1 MSLIRAFIS
10 LQLALSIPAGALT
23 NQANELKETT
33 GIDDYN
39 EAIGATNSGDV
50 QDAIRLY
57 KSAIAKNQKLYQ
69 AHSNLGSL
77 YLKCGELKLAEQAFV
92 KALSINPKDPV
103 TLLGAA
109 KLHTQ
114 LGDFSRAVSFADR
127 CLKAEPRSASC
138 HMTKGHALDLHKK
151 HAPAIAQ
158 YKKAIEID
166 PSLSLAHRSRCAIAA
181 RMERADLLFECV
193 QAWRNAI
200 PNDPNRNEIEEILG
214 GP

>member
-1 MSLIRAFIS
+1 MNS
-10 LQLALSIPAGALT
+10 P
-23 NQANELKETT
+23 KETT
-33 GIDDYN
+33 AVEDYN
-39 EAIGATNSGDV
+39 LGIGASNSEKV
-50 QDAIRLY
+50 HEAIRLY
-57 KSAIAKNQKLYQ
+57 KSAIEKDPKLYQ
-69 AHSNLGSL
+69 AHSNLGSAF
-77 YLKCGELKLAEQAFV
+77 LKSGELKLAEQSFG
-92 KALSINPKDPV
+92 KALSINPKAPV

-109 KLHTQ
+109 KLHSQ
-114 LGDFSRAVSFADR
+114 LGDLSRAVIFADR
-127 CLKAEPRSASC
+127 CLKSDPRSASC

-151 HAPAIAQ
+151 HARAIAQ